1 MAEITSS
8 GFERENYS
16 DLLDTI
22 KQRFKNEFGNDVA
35 LTDSDPMGQFAAI
48 LAKLQNDNLKL
59 LEALWASRKLA
70 GAEGVY
76 LDDIFGRAGIYRR
89 GRQKGT
95 GTVLLETDETTPNNF
110 LFPVTTNISAAN
122 GKTYN
127 PQQDTLLINNVS
139 AFKLDRADIQLGQQY
154 DVTLT
159 DTTDSTQYLFTYT
172 PAVDADRDTMLN
184 SLSSFWESHT
194 TGNEQSIYV
203 SGGVLYIGYDPS
215 DNSLAGISEST
226 EFTITPV
233 VGVRHSSVSVI
244 CTERGYNPVSPNKVT
259 GINPTF
265 TGFVSIS
272 NPTSFFPGSEVES
285 DAEYRARYFQEIKE
299 TKGGT
304 RDSVVAACL
313 AVEGVSKVRI
323 YDNPTVTSRPEAD
336 ARSFNT
342 VILGGSAAELSK
354 ALYDA
359 KPINAGTSG
368 TTAFAIGTADG
379 TTEIIRHTRATQ
391 TPLDVRI
398 NYSTKDGI
406 PLSDVEKTSISTE
419 ISNYVSSI
427 NIGEI
432 LYNARL
438 IFSALSASG
447 ASRIVTITIET
458 KRQSDAVN
466 LYTNADFTPEFD
478 EIYTITTNDL
488 TYSQVI

>member
-16 DLLDTI
+16 DLLENI
-22 KQRFKNEFGNDVA
+22 QQRFKNEFGNDVA
-35 LTDSDPMGQFAAI
+35 LTDADPMGQFAAI

-70 GAEGVY
+70 GAEGIY

-95 GTVLLETDETTPNNF
+95 GTILLETDATTPNNF
-110 LFPVTTNISAAN
+110 LFPTTTNVSAEN

-127 PQQDTLLINNVS
+127 AQQDTLLINNVS
-139 AFKLDRADIQLGQQY
+139 AYKLDRADIQLGQQY

-159 DTTDSTQYLFTYT
+159 DTTDSTQYPFTFT
-172 PAVDADRDTMLN
+172 PNVDADRDTMLN
-184 SLSSFWESHT
+184 SLASFWESHT
-194 TGNEQSIYV
+194 TGNEANIYV
-203 SGGVLYIGYDPS
+203 DGGILYIGYDP
-215 DNSLAGISEST
+215 NGNTLLGIAEST
-226 EFTITPV
+226 EYTITPV

-244 CTERGYNPVSPNKVT
+244 GVDRGYFPVGPNQVT
-259 GINPTF
+259 GISPTF

-285 DAEYRARYFQEIKE
+285 DAEYRARYFQEIRE

-304 RDSVVAACL
+304 RDSIVAACL

-342 VILGGSAAELSK
+342 IILGGSAAELSK

-368 TTAFAIGTADG
+368 TTAFSIGTADG
-379 TTEIIRHTRATQ
+379 GQEIIRHTRATQ
-391 TPLDVRI
+391 TPLDVRVS
-398 NYSTKDGI
+398 YSTRDGI
-406 PLSDVEKTSISTE
+406 PLSDVEKTSISEE
-419 ISNYVSSI
+419 IANYVSSI

-458 KRQSDAVN
+458 KRQTDAVN
-466 LYTNADFTPEFD
+466 LFTDADFTPNFD
-478 EIYTITTNDL
+478 EIYTLTTNDI